1 MEKEIDFND
10 IDEYIKNNKINYD
23 KLIIN
28 NIPSNVN
35 ISPNKFNELS
45 NNINDKGNLIL
56 NYNNVLQESDLKNI
70 KMNLIFSGL
79 INITI
84 NNNNNNITCTKKIFN
99 NNNKININNFNP
111 NSTQESNKDI
121 ELLIDPFN
129 SNNNNNNDNNYLVN
143 AKPCE
148 GCTCGRA
155 NNNNNKIDLRTFK
168 GCGRCHLG
176 DGIRCKNCPF
186 RGFPAFNIEDKIKVI
201 DEFNMKNNNNNIE
214 SDNNNIK
221 INPINNT
228 IKLDL

>member
-10 IDEYIKNNKINYD
+10 IDEYIKNNEKNFD
-23 KLIIN
+23 KLIVN
-28 NIPSNVN
+28 NIPTNAN

-56 NYNNVLQESDLKNI
+56 HYNNILQDSELKKI

-84 NNNNNNITCTKKIFN
+84 NNNKNITCTKKNF

-129 SNNNNNNDNNYLVN
+129 SDDNNNDNNYLVN

-155 NNNNNKIDLRTFK
+155 NNSNKVDLRTFK

-186 RGFPAFNIEDKIKVI
+186 RGFPAFNVEDKIKVI
-201 DEFNMKNNNNNIE
+201 DEFKNNNNINIE
-214 SDNNNIK
+214 RDHNNIK
-221 INPINNT
+221 INPVNNT
-228 IKLDL
+228 IKLDI

>member
-1 MEKEIDFND
+1 MEKEIDFNE
-10 IDEYIKNNKINYD
+10 IDDYIKNNKTNYN

-28 NIPSNVN
+28 NIPNNFN
-35 ISPNKFNELS
+35 INPNKFNELS

-56 NYNNVLQESDLKNI
+56 NYNKKLEESEIKNI

-84 NNNNNNITCTKKIFN
+84 NNNIITTTKKNF

-129 SNNNNNNDNNYLVN
+129 NNNNNNENNNYLVN

-155 NNNNNKIDLRTFK
+155 NNNNKIDLRTFK
-168 GCGRCHLG
+168 GCGKCHLG

-186 RGFPAFNIEDKIKVI
+186 RGFPAFNVEDKIKVI
-201 DEFNMKNNNNNIE
+201 DEFNMKKNNIE
-214 SDNNNIK
+214 SENNNIK
-221 INPINNT
+221 IDPINNT
-228 IKLDL
+228 IKLNI

>member
-1 MEKEIDFND
+1 MEKEIDFNE
-10 IDEYIKNNKINYD
+10 IDEYLKNNKTNYN

-28 NIPSNVN
+28 NIPNNFN
-35 ISPNKFNELS
+35 INPNKFNELS

-56 NYNNVLQESDLKNI
+56 NYNKKLEESEIKNI

-84 NNNNNNITCTKKIFN
+84 NNNIITTTKKNF

-129 SNNNNNNDNNYLVN
+129 NNNNNNENNNYLVN

-168 GCGRCHLG
+168 GCGKCHLG

-186 RGFPAFNIEDKIKVI
+186 RGFPAFNVEDKIKVI
-201 DEFNMKNNNNNIE
+201 DEFNMKKNNIE
-214 SDNNNIK
+214 SENNNIK
-221 INPINNT
+221 IDPINNT
-228 IKLDL
+228 IKLNI

>member
-1 MEKEIDFND
+1 MEKEIDFNE
-10 IDEYIKNNKINYD
+10 IDDYIKNNKTNYN

-28 NIPSNVN
+28 NIPNNVN
-35 ISPNKFNELS
+35 INPNKFNDLS

-56 NYNNVLQESDLKNI
+56 NFNKNLEESELKKI

-84 NNNNNNITCTKKIFN
+84 NNNIITSTKKNF

-111 NSTQESNKDI
+111 NSTQESKKDII

-129 SNNNNNNDNNYLVN
+129 NNNNNENENYLVN

-168 GCGRCHLG
+168 GCGKCHLG

-201 DEFNMKNNNNNIE
+201 DEFNMKKNNIE
-214 SDNNNIK
+214 SENNNIK
-221 INPINNT
+221 IDPINNT
-228 IKLDL
+228 IKLNI

>member
-1 MEKEIDFND
+1 MEKEIDFNE
-10 IDEYIKNNKINYD
+10 IDDYIKNNKTNYN

-28 NIPSNVN
+28 NIPNN
-35 ISPNKFNELS
+35 FDINPNKFNELS

-56 NYNNVLQESDLKNI
+56 NYNKKLEESEIKNI

-84 NNNNNNITCTKKIFN
+84 NNNIITTTKKNF

-129 SNNNNNNDNNYLVN
+129 NNNNNNENNNYLVN

-155 NNNNNKIDLRTFK
+155 NNNNNNKIDLRTFK
-168 GCGRCHLG
+168 GCGKCHLG

-186 RGFPAFNIEDKIKVI
+186 RGFPAFNVEDKIKVI
-201 DEFNMKNNNNNIE
+201 DEFNMKKNNIE
-214 SDNNNIK
+214 SENNNIK
-221 INPINNT
+221 IDPINNT
-228 IKLDL
+228 IKLNI

>member
-1 MEKEIDFND
+1 MEKEIDFNE
-10 IDEYIKNNKINYD
+10 IDDYIKNNKTNYN

-28 NIPSNVN
+28 NIPNNFN
-35 ISPNKFNELS
+35 INPNKFNELS

-56 NYNNVLQESDLKNI
+56 NYNKKLEESEIKNI

-84 NNNNNNITCTKKIFN
+84 NNNIITTTKKNF

-129 SNNNNNNDNNYLVN
+129 NNNNNNNENNNYLVN

-155 NNNNNKIDLRTFK
+155 NNNNNNKIDLRTFK
-168 GCGRCHLG
+168 GCGKCHLG

-186 RGFPAFNIEDKIKVI
+186 RGFPAFNVEDKIKVI
-201 DEFNMKNNNNNIE
+201 DEFNMKKNNIE
-214 SDNNNIK
+214 SENNNIK
-221 INPINNT
+221 IDPINNT
-228 IKLDL
+228 IKLNI

>member
-1 MEKEIDFND
+1 MEKEIDFNE
-10 IDEYIKNNKINYD
+10 IDDYIKNNKTNYN

-28 NIPSNVN
+28 NIPNNFN
-35 ISPNKFNELS
+35 INPNKFNELS

-56 NYNNVLQESDLKNI
+56 NYNKKLEESEIKNI

-84 NNNNNNITCTKKIFN
+84 NNNIITTTKKNF

-129 SNNNNNNDNNYLVN
+129 NNNNENNNYLVN

-155 NNNNNKIDLRTFK
+155 NNNNNNKIDLRTFK
-168 GCGRCHLG
+168 GCGKCHLG

-186 RGFPAFNIEDKIKVI
+186 RGFPAFNVEDKIKVI
-201 DEFNMKNNNNNIE
+201 DEFNMKKNNIE
-214 SDNNNIK
+214 SENNNIK
-221 INPINNT
+221 IDPINNT
-228 IKLDL
+228 IKLNI

>member
-1 MEKEIDFND
+1 MEKEIDFNE
-10 IDEYIKNNKINYD
+10 IDDYIKNNKTNYN

-28 NIPSNVN
+28 NIPNDFN
-35 ISPNKFNELS
+35 INPNKFNELS
-45 NNINDKGNLIL
+45 NNIIDKGNLIL
-56 NYNNVLQESDLKNI
+56 NYNKKLEESEIKNI

-84 NNNNNNITCTKKIFN
+84 NNNIITTTKKNF

-129 SNNNNNNDNNYLVN
+129 NNNNENKNYLVN

-168 GCGRCHLG
+168 GCGKCHLG

-186 RGFPAFNIEDKIKVI
+186 RGFPAFNVEDKIKVI
-201 DEFNMKNNNNNIE
+201 DEFNMKKNNIE
-214 SDNNNIK
+214 SENNNIK
-221 INPINNT
+221 IDPINNT
-228 IKLDL
+228 IKLNI

>member
-1 MEKEIDFND
+1 MEKEIDFNE
-10 IDEYIKNNKINYD
+10 IDDYIKNNKTNYN
-23 KLIIN
+23 KLTIN
-28 NIPSNVN
+28 NIPNNFN
-35 ISPNKFNELS
+35 INPNKFNELS

-56 NYNNVLQESDLKNI
+56 NYNKKLEESEIKNI

-84 NNNNNNITCTKKIFN
+84 NNNIITTTKKNF

-129 SNNNNNNDNNYLVN
+129 NNNNNNNENNNYLVN

-155 NNNNNKIDLRTFK
+155 NNNNNNKIDLRTFK
-168 GCGRCHLG
+168 GCGKCHLG

-186 RGFPAFNIEDKIKVI
+186 RGFPAFNVEDKIKVI
-201 DEFNMKNNNNNIE
+201 DEFNMKKNNIE
-214 SDNNNIK
+214 SENNNIK
-221 INPINNT
+221 IDPINNT
-228 IKLDL
+228 IKLNI

>member
-1 MEKEIDFND
+1 MEKEIDFNE
-10 IDEYIKNNKINYD
+10 IDDYIKNNKTNYN

-28 NIPSNVN
+28 NIPNNFN
-35 ISPNKFNELS
+35 INPNKFNELS

-56 NYNNVLQESDLKNI
+56 NYNKKLEESEIKNI

-84 NNNNNNITCTKKIFN
+84 NNNIITTTKKN
-99 NNNKININNFNP
+99 YNNNKININNFNP

-129 SNNNNNNDNNYLVN
+129 NNNNENNNYLVN

-155 NNNNNKIDLRTFK
+155 NNNNNNKIDLRTFK
-168 GCGRCHLG
+168 GCGKCHLG

-186 RGFPAFNIEDKIKVI
+186 RGFPAFNVEDKIKVI
-201 DEFNMKNNNNNIE
+201 DEFNMKKNNIE
-214 SDNNNIK
+214 SENNNIK
-221 INPINNT
+221 IDPINNT
-228 IKLDL
+228 IKLNI

>member
-1 MEKEIDFND
+1 MEKEIDFNE
-10 IDEYIKNNKINYD
+10 IDDYIKNNKTNYN

-28 NIPSNVN
+28 NIPTNVN
-35 ISPNKFNELS
+35 INPNKFNELS
-45 NNINDKGNLIL
+45 YNINDKGNLIL
-56 NYNNVLQESDLKNI
+56 NFNKNLEESELKKI

-84 NNNNNNITCTKKIFN
+84 NNNIITCTKKIF

-111 NSTQESNKDI
+111 NSTQESKKDII

-129 SNNNNNNDNNYLVN
+129 NNNNNENENYLVN

-168 GCGRCHLG
+168 GCGKCHLG

-201 DEFNMKNNNNNIE
+201 DEFNMKKNKIE
-214 SDNNNIK
+214 SENNNIK
-221 INPINNT
+221 INPINST
-228 IKLDL
+228 IKLDI

>member
-1 MEKEIDFND
+1 MEKEIDFNE
-10 IDEYIKNNKINYD
+10 IDDYIKNNKTNYN

-28 NIPSNVN
+28 NIPNNVN
-35 ISPNKFNELS
+35 INPNKFNDLS

-56 NYNNVLQESDLKNI
+56 NFNKNLEESELKKI

-84 NNNNNNITCTKKIFN
+84 NNNIITSTKKNF

-111 NSTQESNKDI
+111 NSTQESKKDII

-129 SNNNNNNDNNYLVN
+129 NNNNNENENYLVN

-168 GCGRCHLG
+168 GCGKCHLG

-201 DEFNMKNNNNNIE
+201 DEFNMKKNKIE
-214 SDNNNIK
+214 SENNNIK
-221 INPINNT
+221 INPINST
-228 IKLDL
+228 IKLDI

>member
-1 MEKEIDFND
+1 MEKEIDFNE
-10 IDEYIKNNKINYD
+10 IDEYLKNNKTNYN

-28 NIPSNVN
+28 NIPNDFN
-35 ISPNKFNELS
+35 INPNKFNELS

-56 NYNNVLQESDLKNI
+56 NYNKKLEESEIKNI

-84 NNNNNNITCTKKIFN
+84 NNNIITTTKKNF

-129 SNNNNNNDNNYLVN
+129 NNNNNENNNYLVN

-155 NNNNNKIDLRTFK
+155 NNNNNNKIDLRTFK
-168 GCGRCHLG
+168 GCGKCHLG

-186 RGFPAFNIEDKIKVI
+186 RGFPAFNVEDKIKVI
-201 DEFNMKNNNNNIE
+201 DEFNMKKNNIE
-214 SDNNNIK
+214 SENNNIK
-221 INPINNT
+221 IDPINNT
-228 IKLDL
+228 IKLNI

>member
-1 MEKEIDFND
+1 MEKEIDFNE
-10 IDEYIKNNKINYD
+10 IDDYIKNNKTNYN

-28 NIPSNVN
+28 NIPNNFN
-35 ISPNKFNELS
+35 INPNKFNELS

-56 NYNNVLQESDLKNI
+56 NYNKILEESEIKDI

-84 NNNNNNITCTKKIFN
+84 NNNIITCTKKNF

-111 NSTQESNKDI
+111 NSTQESKKDII

-129 SNNNNNNDNNYLVN
+129 NNNNENNNYLVN

-168 GCGRCHLG
+168 GCGKCHLG

-186 RGFPAFNIEDKIKVI
+186 RGFPAFNVEDKIKVI
-201 DEFNMKNNNNNIE
+201 DEFNMKKNNIE
-214 SDNNNIK
+214 SENNNIK
-221 INPINNT
+221 IDPINNT
-228 IKLDL
+228 IKLNI

>member
-1 MEKEIDFND
+1 MEKEIDFNE
-10 IDEYIKNNKINYD
+10 IDEYLKNNKTNYN

-28 NIPSNVN
+28 NIPNNFN
-35 ISPNKFNELS
+35 INPNKFNELS

-56 NYNNVLQESDLKNI
+56 NYNKKLEESEIKNI

-84 NNNNNNITCTKKIFN
+84 NNNIITTTKKNF

-129 SNNNNNNDNNYLVN
+129 NNNNNNENNNYLVN

-155 NNNNNKIDLRTFK
+155 NNNNNNKIDLRTFK
-168 GCGRCHLG
+168 GCGKCHLG

-186 RGFPAFNIEDKIKVI
+186 RGFPAFNVEDKIKVI
-201 DEFNMKNNNNNIE
+201 DEFNMKKNNIE
-214 SDNNNIK
+214 SENNNIK
-221 INPINNT
+221 IDPINNT
-228 IKLDL
+228 IKLNI

>member
-1 MEKEIDFND
+1 MEKEIDFNE
-10 IDEYIKNNKINYD
+10 IDDYIKNNKTNYN

-28 NIPSNVN
+28 NIPNNFN
-35 ISPNKFNELS
+35 INPNKFNELS

-56 NYNNVLQESDLKNI
+56 NYNKKLEESEIKNI

-84 NNNNNNITCTKKIFN
+84 NNNIITTTKKNF

-129 SNNNNNNDNNYLVN
+129 NNNNNNENNNYLVN

-155 NNNNNKIDLRTFK
+155 NNNNNNKIDLRTFK
-168 GCGRCHLG
+168 GCGKCHLG

-186 RGFPAFNIEDKIKVI
+186 RGFPAFNVEDKIKVI
-201 DEFNMKNNNNNIE
+201 DEFNMKKNNIE
-214 SDNNNIK
+214 SENNNIK
-221 INPINNT
+221 IDPINNT
-228 IKLDL
+228 IKLNI